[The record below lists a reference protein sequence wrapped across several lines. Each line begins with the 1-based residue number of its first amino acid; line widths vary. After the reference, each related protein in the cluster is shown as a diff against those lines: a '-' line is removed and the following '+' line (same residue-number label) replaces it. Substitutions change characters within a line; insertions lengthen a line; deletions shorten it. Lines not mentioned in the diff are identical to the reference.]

1 MGDRELETKAQ
12 RQTER
17 EGGEREREEERGGR
31 ERRKNTLV
39 ISKVHKTIGVSSVM
53 TVNTVNGHCLG

>member
-17 EGGEREREEERGGR
+17 EGGEREGGR

-39 ISKVHKTIGVSSVM
+39 ISKVHKTV
-53 TVNTVNGHCLG
+53 LG

>member
-17 EGGEREREEERGGR
+17 EGGEREGGR